1 METAWQQLV
10 GDSAVMTQLR
20 QYILKAAATSSNVL
34 IEGESGTGKELVAR
48 ALHAKSARAAGPLVM
63 VNCGA
68 LPEPLLES
76 EMFGHERGSFTGA
89 IKQQKGKFEQASGG
103 TLFLDEIGE
112 MALSTQTKLLRVLE
126 DRKLDRVGG
135 ERPIPIDI
143 RVIAATNRT
152 LRAAVSAGE
161 FRRDLYYRLKVLPI
175 KTPPL
180 REHMEDIPAIVHH
193 FILKNMQDGGRRVYD
208 ISDEVESILMK
219 HDWPGN
225 VRELQNVMEHAIAYG
240 SSDMVVEQDLPGE
253 LRESVSPPEMGSYY
267 KAVEDFKRRLFVDAL
282 FRANRDY
289 KLAAELLGLHEKC
302 MHRFLK
308 NLNLTHLLKK
318 GPAF

>member
-1 METAWQQLV
+1 MGTTWQQLV
-10 GDSAVMTQLR
+10 GDSAVMAQLR
-20 QYILKAAATSSNVL
+20 QYILKAASTSSSVL

-48 ALHAKSARAAGPLVM
+48 ALHANSVRAGGPLVT

-89 IKQQKGKFEQASGG
+89 VKQQKGKFEQASGG

-143 RVIAATNRT
+143 RVIAATNRD

-161 FRRDLYYRLKVLPI
+161 FRQDLYYRLKVLPI
-175 KTPPL
+175 KTSPL
-180 REHMEDIPAIVHH
+180 REHREDIPALVHH
-193 FILKNMQDGGRRVYD
+193 FILKNMQEGGRRLYD
-208 ISDEVESILMK
+208 ITDEVESILMK
-219 HDWPGN
+219 YDWPGN
-225 VRELQNVMEHAIAYG
+225 VRELQNVIQYAIAFG
-240 SSDMVVEQDLPGE
+240 SADLVLASDLPGE
-253 LRESVSPPEMGSYY
+253 LLESVRPSAIGSYY
-267 KAVEDFKRRLFVDAL
+267 KAVRDFKRRLFTDAL
-282 FRANRDY
+282 LRAKGDY
-289 KLAAELLGLHEKC
+289 KMAAQLLDLHEKC

-308 NLNLTHLLKK
+308 NLRLTHLLKK

>member
-1 METAWQQLV
+1 MGTAWQQLV
-10 GDSAVMTQLR
+10 GNSAVMAQLR
-20 QYILKAAATSSNVL
+20 QHILKAASTTSNVL
-34 IEGESGTGKELVAR
+34 VEGESGTGKELVAR
-48 ALHAKSARAAGPLVM
+48 ALHANSARAEGPLVT

-89 IKQQKGKFEQASGG
+89 VKQQKGKFEQASGG

-112 MALSTQTKLLRVLE
+112 MGLSTQTKLLRVLE
-126 DRKLDRVGG
+126 DRKLDRIGG

-143 RVIAATNRT
+143 RVIAATNRD

-161 FRRDLYYRLKVLPI
+161 FRQDLYYRLKVLPI

-180 REHMEDIPAIVHH
+180 REHREDIPALVHH
-193 FILKNMQDGGRRVYD
+193 FILKNFQEGGRRLYD
-208 ISDEVESILMK
+208 ISDEVEAILMK
-219 HDWPGN
+219 YEWPGN
-225 VRELQNVMEHAIAYG
+225 VRELQNVIQHAIAFG
-240 SSDMVVEQDLPGE
+240 SADLVIESDLPRE
-253 LRESVSPPEMGSYY
+253 LLESVKPSGMGSYY
-267 KAVEDFKRRLFVDAL
+267 EAVYDFKRRLFTDAL
-282 FRANRDY
+282 CRARGDY
-289 KLAAELLGLHEKC
+289 KIAAQLLDLHEKC

-308 NLNLTHLLKK
+308 SLKLTHLLKK